1 MHKQHSGVT
10 NDDNGVA
17 IVAAAGIRLSA
28 IGVGVQPV
36 TFEYVAARITTGTS
50 SCVAVVVYRPGST
63 AITSAFFTELADLLD
78 RLSVTADALVLAGVT
93 VNGNHTLFMIHSE

>member
-1 MHKQHSGVT
+1 MMPIVAMQRLRHEGFRVVERARPRSRRTESSLAVNHG
-10 NDDNGVA
+10 GVA

-28 IGVGVQPV
+28 ISVGVQPV

-63 AITSAFFTELADLLD
+63 AITSAFFTELADL
-78 RLSVTADALVLAGVT
+78 
-93 VNGNHTLFMIHSE
+93 